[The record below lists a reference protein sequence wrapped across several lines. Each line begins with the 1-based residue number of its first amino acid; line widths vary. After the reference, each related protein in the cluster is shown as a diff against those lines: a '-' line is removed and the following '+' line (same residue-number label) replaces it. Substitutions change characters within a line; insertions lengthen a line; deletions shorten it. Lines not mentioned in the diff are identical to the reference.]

1 MAEVVHGPPPDEPP
15 DDPGP
20 RAGKS
25 VAAQLVAMAQQS
37 YRLGISDMG
46 EPYGTHVDTPHLA
59 MPLKGG
65 KLGLRQALARRYAT
79 ANGNTPPSGQAL
91 ADTMMVLEGAAAEQ
105 VPQRLHLRVADQGG
119 RIYLDMGDTDGQVIV
134 IGGGSWSM
142 TDAAPVLFRR
152 TALTMPYTNP
162 VAEGGEVGRLWEFV
176 HIAPEDRPVLLAV
189 LIQALIQPDAPHP
202 VLTLLAEQGSAKST
216 ITRMLVDLLDPASVP
231 LRAAPRDP
239 DNWAVAAM
247 ASWVVAL
254 DNLAGT
260 LPEWLSNALCRAV
273 TGDGIVKRMLYT
285 DSDVSIQAFRRC
297 LIINGIDLVISAG
310 DLAERVV
317 TMNLPRITIRRDEHD
332 IESAWEQARPVI
344 MGGLLDLAA
353 RVHQALPNVI
363 VPDLPRMADFAR
375 VLGTLDAIF
384 GTDGLGRY
392 REQAKAIA
400 RGTLTSEFVRA
411 LIAAAE
417 RGEAWGEITSAEL
430 LIELAPDGEKPPRG
444 WPKSART
451 VDNQLTRHAPALRQ
465 LGWYIDHDEG
475 KNKNGV
481 RRWTIDPP
489 HGGSKVRESDPP
501 NPPGPSPQVNDTKSG
516 GSDIDGEIP
525 SNQLTRQARSDGG
538 SGGAEAGQAKTAN
551 PPKNRS
557 VTRQGGPGGSG
568 GSDSEQLHTAMDAE
582 IRTVE
587 GWPACEVCGQPITTG
602 VGTAHLGCQQIVD
615 GPTASRWLNDHIA
628 NLQQAG
634 ETVFDARDV
643 YAAAA
648 TAGHDKAA
656 IKQAIAE
663 LAECDELQ
671 LIESSGTRRIW
682 LIETG
687 GVA

>member
-1 MAEVVHGPPPDEPP
+1 M
-15 DDPGP
+15 
-20 RAGKS
+20 
-25 VAAQLVAMAQQS
+25 AAQLVAMAQQS

-46 EPYGTHVDTPHLA
+46 EPYGTQVDTPHLA
-59 MPLKGG
+59 MSLKGG
-65 KLGLRQALARRYAT
+65 KLGLRQALARRYT
-79 ANGNTPPSGQAL
+79 TMTGTPPSGQAL

-105 VPQRLHLRVADQGG
+105 VPQRLYLRVADRDGCVY
-119 RIYLDMGDTDGQVIV
+119 IDMGDTDGRVIV
-134 IGGGSWSM
+134 IGGGSWSIA
-142 TDAAPVLFRR
+142 DAAPVMFRR
-152 TALTMPYTNP
+152 TALTMPYTDP

-239 DNWAVAAM
+239 DNWSVAAM

-317 TMNLPRITIRRDEHD
+317 TMNLPRITVRRDEHD
-332 IESAWEQARPVI
+332 VESAWEQARPVV

-353 RVHQALPNVI
+353 RVHHALPSIV

-375 VLGTLDAIF
+375 VLGTLDALF

-392 REQAKAIA
+392 REQARAIA
-400 RGTLTSEFVRA
+400 RGTLNSEFVRA
-411 LIAAAE
+411 LSAAAE
-417 RGEAWGEITSAEL
+417 RGESWDAITSAEL

-501 NPPGPSPQVNDTKSG
+501 NPPDPSPQVNATKSG
-516 GSDIDGEIP
+516 GSDVVGETP
-525 SNQLTRQARSDGG
+525 SNPLTRQAEPDGG
-538 SGGAEAGQAKTAN
+538 PGGVAAGQAKSAN
-551 PPKNRS
+551 PPKNTP
-557 VTRQGGPGGSG
+557 VTRKGGSG
-568 GSDSEQLHTAMDAE
+568 GSGGSNSEQLHTPRTAE
-582 IRTVE
+582 PQTVE

-602 VGTAHLGCQQIVD
+602 VGSVHLGCQQTVD
-615 GPTASRWLNDHIA
+615 GPSAARWLNRHIDSLRSRGKA
-628 NLQQAG
+628 M
-634 ETVFDARDV
+634 FDADEV

-648 TAGHDKAA
+648 ADGYDKAS
-656 IKQAIAE
+656 IKQAVAE
-663 LAECDELQ
+663 LADRSALH
-671 LIESSGTRRIW
+671 LIGSSGTRRIW
-682 LIETG
+682 AVAPDNASDG
-687 GVA
+687 GSGA